1 MAMMRMRGKGA
12 LLVLRP
18 ACTRRLSMINKPV
31 AITVVVASNIT
42 KRAILAGIST
52 QRTTRSVHKTP
63 RR

>member
-1 MAMMRMRGKGA
+1 
-12 LLVLRP
+12 
-18 ACTRRLSMINKPV
+18 MINKPV